1 MVKDAQSTEFTIGV
15 IGTGAMGRGIAQIMA
30 AGGMT
35 VLMFD
40 ATDNAAD
47 AGRAFAERMI
57 LRAAEK
63 GITTEDEAAAAVA
76 RLAVVDALADLAPC
90 DVVVEAVIEDLPI
103 KRQVFGELEGIV
115 SDDCILAT
123 NTSSLSVTAI
133 AAGLV
138 HRARV
143 AGFHFFN
150 PVPLMKVVEVVE
162 GLETSSG
169 VVDALCVIARRAGHE
184 PVRAKDTP
192 GFLVNH
198 AGRGLTTEGVRIV
211 SEGIAEF
218 TAIDDLLREGGPGF
232 RMGPFELMDTT
243 GLDVSHPVMESI
255 FDQFYQ
261 EPRFRPGPLTRQRA
275 IGGLHGRKTGRGFYV
290 YEDNKKV
297 VPPAAAVP
305 DQLPDAVWISHA
317 EPDGRTLLID
327 ALRDVVGNEVEI
339 DDGKKP
345 STKSLCLFTPLG
357 ADTTSCAVAEG
368 IEAERCFAVDTLFG
382 LEGRRTLMTTPL
394 SDPDLRDQVHALL
407 ARGDHAVT
415 VIHDSAGFVNQR
427 VIAIIV
433 NIACDIAQQ
442 RIAVPDDID
451 KAVRLGLG
459 YPKGPLAMGDAIGP
473 ARLLKVLEAMVAF
486 YGDPRYRPS
495 PWLKRRAMLGVS
507 LLTPEN

>member
-1 MVKDAQSTEFTIGV
+1 MVRDARSRDFTVGV

-40 ATDNAAD
+40 ANDGAAED
-47 AGRAFAERMI
+47 GRAFAERMI

-63 GITTEDEAAAAVA
+63 GTVSDDEAAAAVA
-76 RLAVVDALADLAPC
+76 RLAVVEALSGLAPC
-90 DVVVEAVIEDLPI
+90 DVVVEAVVEDLGV
-103 KRQVFGELEGIV
+103 KREVFGKLESIV
-115 SDDCILAT
+115 DAGCILAT

-133 AAGLV
+133 AAGLD
-138 HRARV
+138 HPGRV

-150 PVPLMKVVEVVE
+150 PVPLMKVVEVVD
-162 GLETSSG
+162 GLETS
-169 VVDALCVIARRAGHE
+169 AKTAETLCAIARRAGHE

-198 AGRGLTTEGVRIV
+198 AGRGLNTEGVRIV
-211 SEGIAEF
+211 SEGIADF
-218 TAIDDLLREGGPGF
+218 AAIDDLLREGGPGF

-255 FDQFYQ
+255 YDQFYQ
-261 EPRFRPGPLTRQRA
+261 EPRFRPGPLTRQRFV
-275 IGGLHGRKTGRGFYV
+275 GGVYGRKTGRGFYG
-290 YEDNKKV
+290 YKDNKKIV
-297 VPPAAAVP
+297 LPAPPVPNA
-305 DQLPDAVWISHA
+305 LPDAVWISQA
-317 EPDGRTLLID
+317 EPAGRALLVE
-327 ALRDVVGNEVEI
+327 ALAGSVDI

-345 STKSLCLFTPLG
+345 SSRSLCLFTPLG
-357 ADTTSCAVAEG
+357 ADATSCAVAEG
-368 IEAERCFAVDTLFG
+368 IEAERSFAVDTLFG
-382 LEGRRTLMTTPL
+382 LGGRRTLMTTPV

-407 ARGDHAVT
+407 AKGDHAVT

-427 VIAIIV
+427 VVAIVV

-459 YPKGPLAMGDAIGP
+459 YPKGPLAMGDAVGP
-473 ARLLKVLEAMVAF
+473 ARLLKVLEAMVDF

-495 PWLKRRAMLGVS
+495 PWLKRRALLGVS

>member
-1 MVKDAQSTEFTIGV
+1 MVKNMDTGDLTLGV

-30 AGGMT
+30 VGGLT

-40 ATDNAAD
+40 ATDGAAES
-47 AGRAFAERMI
+47 GRAFAERMI

-63 GITTEDEAAAAVA
+63 GTITEADAKSAVG
-76 RLAVVDALADLAPC
+76 RLSVVGALSDLAPC
-90 DVVVEAVIEDLPI
+90 DVVVEAVIENLDI
-103 KRQVFGELEGIV
+103 KREVFRELEGIV
-115 SDDCILAT
+115 REDAILAT

-133 AAGLV
+133 AADLA
-138 HRARV
+138 HPERM

-162 GLETSSG
+162 GLETSSSAA
-169 VVDALCVIARRAGHE
+169 DALSAIARRAGHE

-198 AGRGLTTEGVRIV
+198 AGRGLYTEGVRLV
-211 SEGIAEF
+211 SEGVADF
-218 TAIDDLLREGGPGF
+218 AGIDDLLREGGPGF

-255 FDQFYQ
+255 YEQFYQ
-261 EPRFRPGPLTRQRA
+261 EPRFRPGPLTRQRS
-275 IGGLHGRKTGRGFYV
+275 IGGLHGRKTGRGFYS
-290 YEDNKKV
+290 YEDNKKIP
-297 VPPAAAVP
+297 VPS
-305 DQLPDAVWISHA
+305 LPPPTDLPEAIWISHA
-317 EPDGRTLLID
+317 EPKGRTALIEAIKAGAGD
-327 ALRDVVGNEVEI
+327 EVEI
-339 DDGKKP
+339 DDGKTP
-345 STKSLCLFTPLG
+345 STRSLCVFTPLG
-357 ADTTSCAVAEG
+357 SDTTSSAVAESV
-368 IEAERCFAVDTLFG
+368 EAERSFAVDTLFG
-382 LEGRRTLMTTPL
+382 LDGRRTLMTTPV

-407 ARGDHAVT
+407 AFGDHPVT

-427 VIAIIV
+427 VVAMIV

-442 RIAVPDDID
+442 RISVPEDID

-459 YPKGPLAMGDAIGP
+459 YPKGPLAMGDSVGP
-473 ARLLKVLEAMVAF
+473 TRLLRVLETMLAF

-495 PWLKRRAMLGVS
+495 PWLRRRALLGVS

>member
-1 MVKDAQSTEFTIGV
+1 MVKDAQSTDFTIGV

-30 AGGMT
+30 VGGMK

-40 ATDNAAD
+40 ASDGAAE

-63 GITTEDEAAAAVA
+63 GITSDEQGAAAIA
-76 RLAVVDALADLAPC
+76 RLAEVGALAELSPC
-90 DVVVEAVIEDLPI
+90 DVVVEAVIEDLDI
-103 KRQVFGELEGIV
+103 KRQVFAELEQIV
-115 SDDCILAT
+115 STDCILAT

-133 AAGLV
+133 AARMD
-138 HRARV
+138 HRDRV

-162 GLETSSG
+162 GLETSPG
-169 VVDALCVIARRAGHE
+169 TADALCVIARRAGHE

-198 AGRGLTTEGVRIV
+198 AGRGLNTEGVRIV
-211 SEGIAEF
+211 SEGIADF
-218 TAIDDLLREGGPGF
+218 AGIDDLLREGGPGF

-243 GLDVSHPVMESI
+243 GLDVSHPVMESVYE
-255 FDQFYQ
+255 QFYQ

-275 IGGLHGRKTGRGFYV
+275 IGGLHGRKTGRGFYT

-297 VPPAAAVP
+297 VPPAAPVP
-305 DQLPDAVWISHA
+305 DVRPDAVWISNA
-317 EPDGRTLLID
+317 EPEGRAILVE
-327 ALRDVVGNEVEI
+327 ALGETVEI
-339 DDGKKP
+339 DVGAKP
-345 STKSLCLFTPLG
+345 STRSLCLFTPLG

-368 IEAERCFAVDTLFG
+368 IEAERSFAVDTLFG
-382 LEGRRTLMTTPL
+382 LDGRRTLMTTPL

-407 ARGDHAVT
+407 AVGDHTVT

-427 VIAIIV
+427 VVAIIV

-459 YPKGPLAMGDAIGP
+459 YPKGPLAMGDAVGP
-473 ARLLKVLEAMVAF
+473 ARLLKVLDAMVDF

-495 PWLKRRAMLGVS
+495 PWLKRRALLGVS

>member
-1 MVKDAQSTEFTIGV
+1 MVKDARSTDFTIGV

-30 AGGMT
+30 AGGMK

-40 ATDNAAD
+40 ANDGAAE

-63 GITTEDEAAAAVA
+63 GALTDNDAATAVA
-76 RLAVVDALADLAPC
+76 RLAVVEALADLAPS
-90 DVVVEAVIEDLPI
+90 DVVVEAVVEILDI
-103 KRQVFGELEGIV
+103 KRKVFGELEKIV
-115 SDDCILAT
+115 EADCILAT

-133 AAGLV
+133 AAGMD
-138 HRARV
+138 HPDRI

-150 PVPLMKVVEVVE
+150 PVPLMKVVEVVD
-162 GLETSSG
+162 GLETSSRA
-169 VVDALCVIARRAGHE
+169 VETLCVIARRAGHE

-198 AGRGLTTEGVRIV
+198 AGRGLTTEGVRIL
-211 SEGIAEF
+211 SEGIADF
-218 TAIDDLLREGGPGF
+218 AAIDDLLREGGPGF
-232 RMGPFELMDTT
+232 RMGPFELLDTT

-255 FDQFYQ
+255 YEQFYQ

-275 IGGLHGRKTGRGFYV
+275 VGGLYGKKSGRGFYR
-290 YEDNKKV
+290 YEDNKKITS
-297 VPPAAAVP
+297 PSPLAP
-305 DQLPDAVWISHA
+305 DLLPDAVWISNT
-317 EPDGRTLLID
+317 EPDGRAVLVEALAD
-327 ALRDVVGNEVEI
+327 AVGNAVEM
-339 DDGKKP
+339 DDGTRP
-345 STKSLCLFTPLG
+345 STRSLCLFTPLG

-382 LEGRRTLMTTPL
+382 LDGRRTLMTTPL

-459 YPKGPLAMGDAIGP
+459 YPKGPLAMGDAVGP
-473 ARLLKVLEAMVAF
+473 VRLLKVLEAMVAF

>member
-1 MVKDAQSTEFTIGV
+1 MVKDARSTDFTIGV

-30 AGGMT
+30 AGGMK

-40 ATDNAAD
+40 ANDGAAET
-47 AGRAFAERMI
+47 GRAFAERMI

-63 GITTEDEAAAAVA
+63 GATTDDEAAAAVA
-76 RLAVVDALADLAPC
+76 RLAVVEALAGLAPC
-90 DVVVEAVIEDLPI
+90 DVVVEAVVENLDI
-103 KRQVFGELEGIV
+103 KRTVFGELEGIV
-115 SDDCILAT
+115 GADCILAS

-133 AAGLV
+133 AAGLA
-138 HRARV
+138 HRDRV

-150 PVPLMKVVEVVE
+150 PVPLMKLVEVVE
-162 GLETSSG
+162 GLETSAG
-169 VVDALCVIARRAGHE
+169 AADALCVIARRAGHE

-198 AGRGLTTEGVRIV
+198 AGRGLYTEGVRIV
-211 SEGIAEF
+211 SEGIADF

-232 RMGPFELMDTT
+232 RMGPFELLDTT

-255 FDQFYQ
+255 YDQFYQ
-261 EPRFRPGPLTRQRA
+261 EPRFRPGPLTRQRYV
-275 IGGLHGRKTGRGFYV
+275 GGVYGKKTGRGFYD
-290 YEDNKKV
+290 YEDNKKIT
-297 VPPAAAVP
+297 PPSPPVP
-305 DQLPDAVWISHA
+305 DLLPDAVWISNA
-317 EPDGRTLLID
+317 EPNGRAMLVE
-327 ALRDVVGNEVEI
+327 ALADTVEI
-339 DDGKKP
+339 DDGAKP
-345 STKSLCLFTPLG
+345 STRSLCLFTPLG
-357 ADTTSCAVAEG
+357 GDTTSCAVAEG
-368 IEAERCFAVDTLFG
+368 VEAERCFAVDTLFG
-382 LEGRRTLMTTPL
+382 LDGRRTLMTTPL
-394 SDPDLRDQVHALL
+394 SDPDLRDQMHALL

-427 VIAIIV
+427 VVAIIV

-442 RIAVPDDID
+442 RIAIPEDID

-459 YPKGPLAMGDAIGP
+459 YPKGPLALGDAIGP
-473 ARLLKVLEAMVAF
+473 GRLLRVLEAMVDF